1 MPGRLRGRAEEIGLL
16 EARLAA
22 ALDGDARCVL
32 CTGESGIG
40 KTRLAE
46 ELAARATA
54 GGVPVAWG
62 RAVEDAGAPPY
73 WPWRQVLRAA
83 RGARDVLGDPTTGGR
98 PGTPTADEG
107 GAEARFRVFDRVS
120 SDLSTCWES

>member
-62 RAVEDAGAPPY
+62 RAVEDDGAPPY

-83 RGARDVLGDPTTGGR
+83 RATCSGTRPPAGGQVLRPPTRAAPR
-98 PGTPTADEG
+98 PASGSSTAS
-107 GAEARFRVFDRVS
+107 AA
-120 SDLSTCWES
+120 T